1 MGGLQLQVNDTIRSR
16 TARSSLTLLKATLQ
30 TFRALDVTDPE
41 QAPRVIK
48 TAELLS
54 MTAKKLGKFLT
65 DDANGEAAKK
75 AEPPEPKFDVFRVA
89 AALAGIVNGG
99 CCPQCGGYRP
109 HNADHD
115 GNVPDEVAEGALRA
129 VRNAERQA

>member
-1 MGGLQLQVNDTIRSR
+1 MNETIRSR
-16 TARSSLTLLKATLQ
+16 TARSSLTLLRATLQ
-30 TFRALDVTDPE
+30 TFRSLDVTDPA

-54 MTAKKLGKFLT
+54 MTAKNLGKFLT
-65 DDANGEAAKK
+65 DHAHGEAAKN
-75 AEPPEPKFDVFRVA
+75 AEPPEPKFDVFRVE

-99 CCPQCGGYRP
+99 CCPRCGGYIP
-109 HNADHD
+109 NHEDNG